1 MHASLHKTS
10 QEDGATTA
18 CAAVQAHS
26 PSAGGKV
33 RRLRLRSS
41 GRVSA
46 MAASDGGERERRKRR
61 AWRQPRHEA
70 GSPPPLSTNTAATRV
85 PAVATEPGVP
95 TSHNVDSAAST
106 VTDSSRSVVNGGR
119 SRRSAAAEATTREE
133 KPRGEISA
141 KQPPNAA
148 AGDGGPQESMVEI
161 DGSAMEGVGT
171 SCSIALHIYFS

>member
-26 PSAGGKV
+26 TSAGGKV
-33 RRLRLRSS
+33 RRLRLRSG

-46 MAASDGGERERRKRR
+46 MATSGGGERERRKRR
-61 AWRQPRHEA
+61 AWRQPRHEP
-70 GSPPPLSTNTAATRV
+70 GSPPPLSETAATRV
-85 PAVATEPGVP
+85 PAVATEPGLP
-95 TSHNVDSAAST
+95 TSPNVDSAAST
-106 VTDSSRSVVNGGR
+106 ATDSSRSVVNGGR
-119 SRRSAAAEATTREE
+119 SRRSAAAEATAREE

-161 DGSAMEGVGT
+161 DGSAMEGVGK
-171 SCSIALHIYFS
+171 SYSIALQNF